1 MRGFTYDAL
10 PGRVVFGVG
19 AAGRVGEEVDRLGA
33 SRVLLVGSK
42 RAVEGP
48 AEPLGGVPGSLAEP
62 LGGVPGSLAE
72 RLGGRVAGSFT
83 DVRQHVPAAT
93 AQAAR
98 ELAAELAAD
107 CLVAVGGGSA
117 TGLAKAVALEHPVPI
132 VAVPTNYAGSEM
144 TPIWG
149 LTSDGRKQ
157 TGRDPRVLPAVVVYD
172 PALTVSLPAALTGP
186 SGMNALAHCVEA
198 LYAPGANPATSALA
212 LEGARALARG
222 LPAAVADPEDLEGRA
237 DALLGAWLAGAA
249 LAVAG
254 TAVHHQVCHTLG
266 GAFGLDHAGTHTA
279 VLPHAVRF
287 VSVAVPGEMARVAE
301 ALGAADAASGC
312 YDLAR
317 RLGAPAGLRELGLD
331 QADLDRAAE
340 LCAARVAQAPRP
352 AGRDELRALLADA
365 WAGARPT
372 AARS

>member
-1 MRGFTYDAL
+1 MRSFTYDAL
-10 PGRVVFGVG
+10 PGRVVFGTG
-19 AAGRVGEEVDRLGA
+19 AADRLGEEIDRLGA

-42 RAVEGP
+42 RALEGP
-48 AEPLGGVPGSLAEP
+48 
-62 LGGVPGSLAE
+62 AE
-72 RLGGRVAGSFT
+72 RLGGRVAGSFAE
-83 DVRQHVPAAT
+83 VRQHVPAAL

-98 ELAAELAAD
+98 ELARELAAD

-117 TGLAKAVALEHPVPI
+117 TGLAKAVALAHTVPI

-198 LYAPGANPATSALA
+198 LYAPGTNPATAALA
-212 LEGARALARG
+212 VEGMGALARG
-222 LPAAVADPEDLEGRA
+222 LPQAVAAPEDLRGRE

-254 TAVHHQVCHTLG
+254 SAVHHQVCHTLG
-266 GAFGLDHAGTHTA
+266 GAFGLDHAGTHAA

-287 VSVAVPGEMARVAE
+287 VSAAVPDEMARVAG

-331 QADLDRAAE
+331 EADLDRAAE
-340 LCAARVAQAPRP
+340 LCAARVAQAPRR
-352 AGRDELRALLADA
+352 ASREELRALLADA
-365 WAGARPT
+365 WAGARP
-372 AARS
+372 AAAGS